1 MGIFGGGF
9 GTMVG
14 AGAGF
19 LLGGPGG
26 MALGASLGS
35 GLDGS
40 AEAER
45 SRDWQT
51 DFAKHRYQYA
61 VGDMIKAG
69 LNPMLAYSQGGATAP
84 GAATAHPPDISS
96 AAGVAQQGPVAQ
108 SQVDLNRVQVEN
120 VRANTAES
128 VARAAVAIEQA
139 KLTSAQATSEGFRP
153 AQIQTDTGARREEG
167 LRTEKQR
174 AEIDSHI
181 GLMTAQ
187 KEQAYETAAR
197 IIQEIEG
204 QVLANTAS
212 KYDLVR
218 RRREKEMHESDFG
231 GLKPYG
237 DAISPW
243 VNSASGLLK
252 VPGFSDAM
260 LGGLKI
266 PRRR

>member
-1 MGIFGGGF
+1 MGMFGGGF
-9 GTMVG
+9 GTLVG
-14 AGAGF
+14 YAAGSMFGAGPIGAALGAGF
-19 LLGGPGG
+19 D
-26 MALGASLGS
+26 A
-35 GLDGS
+35 S

-61 VGDMIKAG
+61 VKDMMAAG
-69 LNPMLAYSQGGATAP
+69 LNPMLAYSQGGASAP
-84 GAATAHPPDISS
+84 GSAVAHTPDISS
-96 AAGVAQQGPVAQ
+96 AAGVSNQAPVNKTQAA
-108 SQVDLNRVQVEN
+108 LNEVQIEN

-139 KLTSAQATSEGFRP
+139 KLTAAQTMSEGFRP
-153 AQIQTDTGARREEG
+153 SQIQTDTGARREEG

-174 AEIDSHI
+174 DEIAGHI
-181 GLMTAQ
+181 DLMKAQ

-204 QVLANTAS
+204 QVLSNTAA

-237 DAISPW
+237 DAIAPW

-252 VPGFSDAM
+252 VPGFSEAI

>member
-1 MGIFGGGF
+1 MGLFGGGF
-9 GTMVG
+9 GTLVGYAAGSMFG
-14 AGAGF
+14 AG
-19 LLGGPGG
+19 PI
-26 MALGASLGS
+26 GAALGS
-35 GLDGS
+35 GLDAS

-61 VGDMIKAG
+61 VKDMLAAG

-108 SQVDLNRVQVEN
+108 SQVELNRVQVEN

-139 KLTSAQATSEGFRP
+139 KLTAAQTMSEGFRP

-167 LRTEKQR
+167 LRTERQR
-174 AEIDSHI
+174 DEIAGHI
-181 GLMTAQ
+181 DLMKAQ

-204 QVLANTAS
+204 QVLSNTAA

-218 RRREKEMHESDFG
+218 RRREKEMYDSDFG

-237 DAISPW
+237 DAIAPW

-252 VPGFSDAM
+252 VPGFSDAI

>member
-9 GTMVG
+9 GSLVGYAAGSMFGAGPVG
-14 AGAGF
+14 A
-19 LLGGPGG
+19 
-26 MALGASLGS
+26 ALGA
-35 GLDGS
+35 GLDAS

-61 VGDMIKAG
+61 VADLMKAG
-69 LNPMLAYSQGGATAP
+69 LNPMLAYSQGGASAP
-84 GAATAHPPDISS
+84 GAAMGHPADVSS
-96 AAGVAQQGPVAQ
+96 AAGVVQQGPVAR
-108 SQVDLNRVQVEN
+108 SQAALNEVQVEN

-139 KLTSAQATSEGFRP
+139 KLTAAQTMSEGFRP
-153 AQIQTDTGARREEG
+153 GQIQTDTGARREEG
-167 LRTEKQR
+167 LRAEKQR

-237 DAISPW
+237 DAIAPW

-252 VPGFSDAM
+252 VPGFSEAIFGD
-260 LGGLKI
+260 LKI

>member
-1 MGIFGGGF
+1 MGLFGGGF
-9 GTMVG
+9 GSLVGYAAGSMFGAGPVG
-14 AGAGF
+14 AALGAGF
-19 LLGGPGG
+19 D
-26 MALGASLGS
+26 A
-35 GLDGS
+35 S

-61 VGDMIKAG
+61 VADLVKAG
-69 LNPMLAYSQGGATAP
+69 LNPMLAYSQGGASAP
-84 GAATAHPPDISS
+84 GAAMGHPADVSS
-96 AAGVAQQGPVAQ
+96 AAGVVQQGPVAR
-108 SQVDLNRVQVEN
+108 SQVALNEVQVEN

-139 KLTSAQATSEGFRP
+139 KLTAAQTMSEGFRP
-153 AQIQTDTGARREEG
+153 AQMQTDTGARREEG
-167 LRTEKQR
+167 LRAEKQR
-174 AEIDSHI
+174 DEIAGHI
-181 GLMTAQ
+181 ALMTAQ

-204 QVLANTAS
+204 QVLSNTAA

-218 RRREKEMHESDFG
+218 RRLDEEMHESDFG

-237 DAISPW
+237 DAIAPW

-252 VPGFSDAM
+252 VPGFSDAI